1 VGRTAGQLQSTVAVA
16 AAASAA
22 AAQAAATAAA
32 QAAVL
37 AEKKKRRIEAAASM
51 GISNNAAVARAGAR
65 DSTASSM
72 VANPVAAVMNKAV
85 RVVSTKAS
93 AALSGSK
100 RKADSDASLQTT
112 NSMDVEEDQAQEAE
126 DAAELKRLRV
136 EVADLRAQ
144 NAQLAYNQIARETE
158 IRVEVS
164 QEMAKRSQHLL
175 EQIQSLQR
183 QLVERDDSASTDIT
197 RSVKKA
203 RKRQMKTI
211 AEEVSGRDVQEVEDE
226 LERSKATYEQ
236 EIAVLKSQNKA
247 LANAVEKLQ
256 SAAVGPTAV
265 MPPTTSVLSA
275 KVNTLSSAIAG
286 AVSNSAN
293 TFQQSIDNS
302 SAQVAAEFS
311 KRFSKK
317 GNDENSGAAA
327 NVPAAQEEKCSPMNK
342 SPASRSPNRSPL
354 SEVRN
359 NGGNSPVLK
368 SYQNGTISA
377 AAKRVDSPQRVRDD
391 ASASSGTYG
400 ARLRSQQIRA

>member
-1 VGRTAGQLQSTVAVA
+1 
-16 AAASAA
+16 
-22 AAQAAATAAA
+22 
-32 QAAVL
+32 
-37 AEKKKRRIEAAASM
+37 
-51 GISNNAAVARAGAR
+51 
-65 DSTASSM
+65 
-72 VANPVAAVMNKAV
+72 
-85 RVVSTKAS
+85 
-93 AALSGSK
+93 
-100 RKADSDASLQTT
+100 
-112 NSMDVEEDQAQEAE
+112 
-126 DAAELKRLRV
+126 
-136 EVADLRAQ
+136 
-144 NAQLAYNQIARETE
+144 
-158 IRVEVS
+158 VS

-203 RKRQMKTI
+203 HKRQMKTI

-275 KVNTLSSAIAG
+275 KVNTLGNAIAG
-286 AVSNSAN
+286 AVSNSAS

-327 NVPAAQEEKCSPMNK
+327 NVPSAQEEKCSPMNK
-342 SPASRSPNRSPL
+342 SPASRSPSRSPL

>member
-1 VGRTAGQLQSTVAVA
+1 VGRTAGPLQSTEAVA
-16 AAASAA
+16 AAKTTRRIVAA
-22 AAQAAATAAA
+22 AA
-32 QAAVL
+32 L
-37 AEKKKRRIEAAASM
+37 
-51 GISNNAAVARAGAR
+51 GISNTAAVARTGAR

-72 VANPVAAVMNKAV
+72 VANPVAAAMNKAV
-85 RVVSTKAS
+85 RGVSTKAS

-112 NSMDVEEDQAQEAE
+112 NSIDVEEDQAQEAE

-265 MPPTTSVLSA
+265 MTT
-275 KVNTLSSAIAG
+275 KVNTLGNAIVG
-286 AVSNSAN
+286 AVSNSAS

-327 NVPAAQEEKCSPMNK
+327 NVPTAQEEKCSPMNK

-377 AAKRVDSPQRVRDD
+377 TAKRVDSPQRVRDD